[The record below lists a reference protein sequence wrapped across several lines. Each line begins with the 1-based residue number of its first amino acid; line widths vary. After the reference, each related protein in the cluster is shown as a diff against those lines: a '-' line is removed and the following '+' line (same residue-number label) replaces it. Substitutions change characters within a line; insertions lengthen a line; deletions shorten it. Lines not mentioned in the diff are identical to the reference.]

1 MKQPLLFVLFI
12 FFSLSA
18 SAQDFKTPVE
28 YLTFLGKESK
38 AIQQSTWKYTKAV
51 AHSKSARKID
61 ATRKSLIKSIQAASK
76 KIAGAKN
83 GYKGDTEYRDQLLNY
98 YSLMEKY
105 INEDYDKIINM
116 QEVAEQSYDFM
127 EAYITARDLVN
138 EKINAE
144 VDKVNAGQK
153 TFANKYGISITDDE
167 SELGKKM
174 AISNEVFAHQSEMY
188 LIFFK
193 AYITDVNLMKAIEN
207 KDVSAIQQNASSL
220 EQFANEGLDKLKTAK
235 AYKNDPMLINA
246 TKKTLEFYKKEA
258 LEFVPATTDLLMLNQ
273 KVEDTKKSV
282 ENKSTPS
289 KDEVTNFNKLVN
301 DANKAVGNYNKLNT
315 KFFNDKNTSI
325 TAWNAASESFVAK
338 HVPKD

>member
-1 MKQPLLFVLFI
+1 MKNTLLLVLTLLFS
-12 FFSLSA
+12 FSV

-28 YLTFLGKESK
+28 YLNFLGKESK
-38 AIQQSTWKYTKAV
+38 AIQQNTWKYTKAV

-61 ATRKSLIKSIQAASK
+61 ATRKTLIKSIQAATK
-76 KIAGAKN
+76 KIAGLKN
-83 GYKGDTEYRDQLLNY
+83 GYKGDTDYRDQILEY
-98 YSLMEKY
+98 YSLLEKF

-144 VDKVNAGQK
+144 SEKVDAAQKV
-153 TFANKYGISITDDE
+153 FANKYNITITEDQSDL
-167 SELGKKM
+167 SKKM
-174 AISNEVFAHQSEMY
+174 AISNEVFGHQSDMY

-193 AYITDVNLMKAIEN
+193 VYITDVNLMKAVEA
-207 KDVSAIQQNASSL
+207 KDISGIQQNASSL
-220 EQFANEGLDKLKTAK
+220 EQFANEGLEKIKSAK

-258 LEFVPATTDLLMLNQ
+258 IEFAPATTDFLMLNQ
-273 KVEDTKKSV
+273 KTEDTKKSMDS
-282 ENKSTPS
+282 KSAPS
-289 KDEVTNFNKLVN
+289 KDEIANYNKLVN
-301 DANKAVGNYNKLNT
+301 EVNKALGNYNKLNT
-315 KFFNDKNTSI
+315 KFFNDKNTAI
-325 TAWNAASESFVAK
+325 TAWNTASEGYVAK

>member
-1 MKQPLLFVLFI
+1 MKQTLLFVLFI
-12 FFSLSA
+12 SCSISA
-18 SAQDFKTPVE
+18 FAQDFKTPSE
-28 YLTFLGKESK
+28 YLTFLGKESNT
-38 AIQQSTWKYTKAV
+38 IQQSTWKYTKAV

-61 ATRKSLIKSIQAASK
+61 ATRKTLIKSIQTASK
-76 KIAGAKN
+76 KISGLKN
-83 GYKGDTEYRDQLLNY
+83 GYKGDIEYRDQLLNY

-144 VDKVNAGQK
+144 VDKVNAAQK
-153 TFANKYGISITDDE
+153 VFGNKYGITITDDQ

-174 AISNEVFAHQSEMY
+174 EISNQVFAHQSEMY

-193 AYITDVNLMKAIEN
+193 VYITDINLSKAIQA
-207 KDVSAIQQNASSL
+207 KDISTIQQTASSL
-220 EQFANEGLDKLKTAK
+220 ELFANEGLDKLKTAK
-235 AYKNDPMLINA
+235 AYKNDPLLINA

-258 LEFVPATTDLLMLNQ
+258 LELVPATTDFLMLNQ
-273 KVEDTKKSV
+273 KMEDSKKSMDSKSAASKEEV
-282 ENKSTPS
+282 ANYNKMVG
-289 KDEVTNFNKLVN
+289 EV
-301 DANKAVGNYNKLNT
+301 NKALGNYNKLNT
-315 KFFNDKNTSI
+315 KFFNDKNASI
-325 TAWNAASESFVAK
+325 TAWNTASESFVTK

>member
-12 FFSLSA
+12 FFNFSL

-28 YLTFLGKESK
+28 YLTFLSKESN

-61 ATRKSLIKSIQAASK
+61 ATRKSLLKSIQAASK
-76 KIAGAKN
+76 KITAAKN

-98 YSLMEKY
+98 YSLLEKF

-138 EKINAE
+138 EKINTE

-153 TFANKYGISITDDE
+153 VFGNKYGITITDDQ

-174 AISNEVFAHQSEMY
+174 AISNEVFGHQSDMY
-188 LIFFK
+188 LLFFK
-193 AYITDVNLMKAIEN
+193 AYITDVNLMKAIES
-207 KDVSAIQQNASSL
+207 KDISAIQQNASSL
-220 EQFANEGLDKLKTAK
+220 ELFANEGLEKLKTTK

-258 LEFVPATTDLLMLNQ
+258 LEFVPVATDFLMLSQ
-273 KVEDTKKSV
+273 KMDDTKKSMDS
-282 ENKSTPS
+282 KSAPS
-289 KDEVTNFNKLVN
+289 KEEVANYNKVVN
-301 DANKAVGNYNKLNT
+301 EVNKGLGNYNKLNT

-325 TAWNAASESFVAK
+325 TSWNTASDGFVAK